1 MAANPTNGSQSGN
14 KIVFYQVQE
23 RKVESNVLA
32 ADEAEEGKAA
42 DEGIDAAGDD
52 AMAEEAKSGEAN
64 VI

>member
-52 AMAEEAKSGEAN
+52 AMA
-64 VI
+64 